1 MAAGGADQTSYES
14 ELAHYWWPAAD
25 LWVISLFDSPPLE
38 AARRLTD
45 RMAETRFRVRTL
57 FDARGLVRVSPEPFE
72 HLTEFVRD
80 NRAAIES
87 NVEKVA
93 VLLSSSLGSA
103 ISHGVV
109 AMTGVDIDVQVFE
122 DPAAAFAHLGVDD
135 PAAMAAELDRRIER
149 GRSILPKLRGF
160 LRGSPSASL
169 EEAARALAVST
180 RQLQRLLKKLE
191 VSYREER
198 TRVRVQLARE
208 LLRTT
213 DLKVEAIA
221 AEVGYAKLQNF
232 VDAFRKITGVTPATW
247 RNQRAGSGIATLGD

>member
-1 MAAGGADQTSYES
+1 MAGGADRTSYES
-14 ELAHYWWPAAD
+14 ELAHYWWPLPD

-45 RMAETRFRVRTL
+45 RMAETRFRHRTL
-57 FDARGLVRVSPEPFE
+57 FDARGLISVSPEPFA
-72 HLTEFVRD
+72 HLTEFVTQH
-80 NRAAIES
+80 RAAIEN

-109 AMTGVDIDVQVFE
+109 AMTGVEFPVEVFE
-122 DPAAAFAHLGVDD
+122 DAAAAFAWLGVDD
-135 PAAMAAELDRRIER
+135 PKAMAAEHERRIAR
-149 GRSILPKLRGF
+149 GRSILPRLRDF

-169 EEAARALAVST
+169 DEAARALAVST

-191 VSYREER
+191 VSYRDER
-198 TRVRVQLARE
+198 TKIRIEKARA

-232 VDAFRKITGVTPATW
+232 VDAFRKITGQTPAAW
-247 RNQRAGSGIATLGD
+247 RSQREGSGIANLE